1 MSTMDIN
8 TIQRLPL
15 RFALDPSHRAKV
27 AQYAMHHASPIAR
40 RALLAMLGRAS

>member
-1 MSTMDIN
+1 MSTKDFN

-15 RFALDPSHRAKV
+15 QLALDPSHRAQV
-27 AQYAMHHASPIAR
+27 AQYAMHHASPIAK

>member
-1 MSTMDIN
+1 MSTTDFN

-27 AQYAMHHASPIAR
+27 AQYAQLHASPIAK
-40 RALLAMLGRAS
+40 RALLAMLGRTS